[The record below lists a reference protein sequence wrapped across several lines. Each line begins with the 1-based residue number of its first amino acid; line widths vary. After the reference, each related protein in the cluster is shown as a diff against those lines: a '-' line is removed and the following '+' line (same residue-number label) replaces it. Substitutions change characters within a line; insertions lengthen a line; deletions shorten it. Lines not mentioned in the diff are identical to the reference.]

1 MGRLILITAMVVA
14 LVATA
19 SIVSASLT
27 SVRAS
32 AANAEDRMP
41 NTVKTVSYI
50 LLILLMFGIVTG
62 VIGGL

>member
-1 MGRLILITAMVVA
+1 MVVA